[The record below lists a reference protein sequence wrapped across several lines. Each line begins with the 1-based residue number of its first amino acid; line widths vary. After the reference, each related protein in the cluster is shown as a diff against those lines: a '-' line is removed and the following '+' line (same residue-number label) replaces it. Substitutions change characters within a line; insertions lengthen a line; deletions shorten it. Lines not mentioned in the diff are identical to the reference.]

1 MVKYGMDPMSALQSA
16 TVETAKL
23 LDEFDNIGSIS
34 AGKIADIIAISGNPI
49 TNINNMENVVFV
61 MKDGQIFFNEIN

>member
-1 MVKYGMDPMSALQSA
+1 MDPMSALQSA